1 VSSSLLSREPSADVL
16 IDVPDRAQAASGRL
30 LVLYGWLLGPLLGGY
45 LLLDKAFAYIHLP
58 GTPAYV
64 GELVLI
70 VGAFGVLTATGYLR
84 IPVRDEPILALLAA
98 FFLWGFIRFLPGL
111 RTYGISAAR
120 DFALC
125 YYCFF
130 AFFTVA
136 ALARSPEL
144 LDRWL
149 AQLARFV
156 PWLLIWLPF
165 GIVLESRLH
174 GPSVPFSGGV
184 SILMHKTGN
193 AAIAALLALGFM
205 WLFPERRSARSRA
218 LWSIVALVVFA
229 LSATQNRGGLVGVA
243 AGVLVGLAFLPLRER
258 VRLIVRAVM
267 ITALGL
273 ALAVNLAAKIPVV
286 GSQGRAFSASQLIT
300 NVLSIGGAAQSG
312 NLVGTVAGRDVLWS
326 LIYHQQVA
334 DGLLM
339 EGYGFGVN
347 LPYLVND
354 TQVTSGSDPLRSPH
368 NSHFDVLARM
378 GLLGFSLWIAL
389 WLGWYWRMVVG
400 CRRLARRGL
409 HSRRQVGV
417 LCMMMTTAVLVSS
430 FFDPQLEGAQI
441 AALLWTA
448 FGVGVAVTSFRT
460 WFHPHTPA
468 SDTAESPSPRRA
480 AGQARGWPTL
490 SLVLDPSARRPEGG
504 RSCTGY
510 PARHY

>member
-1 VSSSLLSREPSADVL
+1 VPSSLLSREPGDDVL
-16 IDVPDRAQAASGRL
+16 VDVPDRAQAASGRL

-64 GELVLI
+64 GELVLT

-98 FFLWGFIRFLPGL
+98 FFLWGFIRLLPGL
-111 RTYGISAAR
+111 HAYGISAVR

-165 GIVLESRLH
+165 CIVLESKLQ
-174 GPSVPFSGGV
+174 GPSVPFSGV
-184 SILMHKTGN
+184 SILTYKTGN

-229 LSATQNRGGLVGVA
+229 LSATQNRGGLVGAA
-243 AGVLVGLAFLPLRER
+243 AGTLVGLAFLPSRER
-258 VRLIVRAVM
+258 VRLIARAVM

-273 ALAVNLAAKIPVV
+273 ALAVSLAAKIPV
-286 GSQGRAFSASQLIT
+286 GGGQGRAFSASQLIT
-300 NVLSIGGAAQSG
+300 NVLSIGGAGQSG
-312 NLVGTVAGRDVLWS
+312 NLAGTVSGRNLLWS
-326 LIYHQQVA
+326 LVYHQQVA
-334 DGLLM
+334 DGRLM

-354 TQVTSGSDPLRSPH
+354 TQVTSGSNPLRSPH

-389 WLGWYWRMVVG
+389 WLGWYRRMVLG

-417 LCMMMTTAVLVSS
+417 LCMMMTTAILVSS
-430 FFDPQLEGAQI
+430 FFDPQLEGAQV

-460 WFHPHTPA
+460 WFDPH
-468 SDTAESPSPRRA
+468 
-480 AGQARGWPTL
+480 
-490 SLVLDPSARRPEGG
+490 
-504 RSCTGY
+504 
-510 PARHY
+510 